1 MGRGTDEAI
10 CPPVAISIP
19 PVVVERAIAF
29 VALDRDKRSQAP
41 HPIRVAV
48 SSSRYLAKKYR
59 DVRRALRD
67 NGFRHLRTKG
77 SHEVREHSD
86 GRRVV
91 LAGAGKDNRDV
102 PAGTLK
108 AIREQTGIDELR

>member
-1 MGRGTDEAI
+1 MAAD
-10 CPPVAISIP
+10 
-19 PVVVERAIAF
+19 
-29 VALDRDKRSQAP
+29 LDQRSQALR
-41 HPIRVAV
+41 PIRGAV
-48 SSSRYLAKKYR
+48 SSSRYMAKKYR

-77 SHEVREHSD
+77 SHEVWEHSD

>member
-1 MGRGTDEAI
+1 M
-10 CPPVAISIP
+10 
-19 PVVVERAIAF
+19 
-29 VALDRDKRSQAP
+29 
-41 HPIRVAV
+41 
-48 SSSRYLAKKYR
+48 AKKYR

-77 SHEVREHSD
+77 SHEAWEHQD

-91 LAGAGKDNRDV
+91 LAGGGKDNREV